1 MKPANRIHLFF
12 ALLFIVALACN
23 VPSSA
28 TEPAP
33 TEVPAVVEPSPV
45 TEAEPVDEAPAA
57 PSVTHVDFPAADFG
71 RGKAIYDTESSG
83 TASEKRAPYGDT
95 YEWNFLERPFTAD
108 MTYVPD
114 LDIHFFSMSK
124 DDLFHYVS
132 IKLIGADPNNP
143 LGIHYSVEL
152 DTDKDGF
159 GNFVV
164 VAQPPYSNE
173 WTTENV
179 QVFADENRDTSGISP
194 IRSDAP
200 SSGNGYETLIF
211 DGAQGFGDDPDLAWV
226 RVVNSGDAT
235 IQLAFKRSLAGD
247 VFMAGVM
254 ADAGLR
260 DVSQRDYV
268 DRFTESEAGSPVRS
282 KQYYPLN
289 ALHSVDNTCREAF
302 GFVPSGYEPMICPS
316 NVAPAPGGG
325 GSSGGGSGGSSGP
338 SPTQPTSC
346 VGIGPSDCAGT
357 DSPFFWPYPHCA
369 CSSTPF
375 YESPP

>member
-1 MKPANRIHLFF
+1 MKPTNRIHWFF
-12 ALLFIVALACN
+12 AILLVVALACN
-23 VPSSA
+23 VPSTAS
-28 TEPAP
+28 EPTQEP
-33 TEVPAVVEPSPV
+33 VAVVEEPV
-45 TEAEPVDEAPAA
+45 TEVQPSPEATTV
-57 PSVTHVDFPAADFG
+57 PSVTHVDFPAVDFG
-71 RGKAIYDTESSG
+71 MGKTIYDTESSG
-83 TASEKRAPYGDT
+83 TAPEQRAPYGDT
-95 YEWNFLERPFTAD
+95 YEWNFLERPFLAD

-124 DDLFHYVS
+124 DDLWHYVS
-132 IKLIGADPNNP
+132 IKLIGTDPNNP

-159 GNFVV
+159 GNFII
-164 VAQPPYSNE
+164 VAQPPYSSE

-200 SSGNGYETLIF
+200 FSGDGYETLLF

-226 RVVNSGDAT
+226 RVVNTTDAT
-235 IQLAFKRSLAGD
+235 IQFAFKRSLAGD

-268 DRFTESEAGSPVRS
+268 DRFTEAEAGSPVRS
-282 KQYYPLN
+282 KQYYPLY

-302 GFVPSGYEPMICPS
+302 GFAPSGYEPMICPR
-316 NVAPAPGGG
+316 NVAPAPGG
-325 GSSGGGSGGSSGP
+325 SGGGGGGSSGP

-369 CSSTPF
+369 CSSQPF